1 MLVHTQDSHWSLGFP
16 ANFLL
21 SDFKHLM
28 TDVWILESY
37 EQKSVIILHPEGQV
51 DYMFSGKYF
60 SGGRAYFAEQT
71 TSTILVIPKL

>member
-37 EQKSVIILHPEGQV
+37 KQKSVIILHPEGQV
-51 DYMFSGKYF
+51 DYMFSSKYM
-60 SGGRAYFAEQT
+60 SREVEL
-71 TSTILVIPKL
+71 ILQSRLRLRSL